1 MRTWRTYFLWFL
13 LHLTEQWCFHNL
25 NRLAFSVTKTS
36 IINHSWLVLKLVML
50 QNIQIIMLL
59 RFFFLELLTD
69 PKWTSNN
76 LTSFELHEWKVA
88 EGDACVIPAP
98 AVSVLCLSTQVR
110 TGLIFLLRQRFCQW
124 RQEKKN
130 LVSVWFNIQHL
141 DAHSET
147 AHVYF
152 HTQGGVYS
160 ESCSI
165 NQTIYE
171 IYKSDFLQWVQ
182 KKLGQNYLNQ
192 QQKTWLTLWIWLSD
206 FILTN
211 SERN

>member
-1 MRTWRTYFLWFL
+1 MNEKLQKVTHVSFQHPQFQSYVSRHKF
-13 LHLTEQWCFHNL
+13 EQVSSSC
-25 NRLAFSVTKTS
+25 SVNGS
-36 IINHSWLVLKLVML
+36 VN
-50 QNIQIIMLL
+50 
-59 RFFFLELLTD
+59 
-69 PKWTSNN
+69 
-76 LTSFELHEWKVA
+76 
-88 EGDACVIPAP
+88 DAKK
-98 AVSVLCLSTQVR
+98 
-110 TGLIFLLRQRFCQW
+110 
-124 RQEKKN
+124 KKN

-152 HTQGGVYS
+152 HTQGGVDS

-192 QQKTWLTLWIWLSD
+192 QQKTWLTL
-206 FILTN
+206 
-211 SERN
+211 

>member
-1 MRTWRTYFLWFL
+1 MCHSSTRSFSLMSLDTSSNRS
-13 LHLTEQWCFHNL
+13 HL
-25 NRLAFSVTKTS
+25 
-36 IINHSWLVLKLVML
+36 
-50 QNIQIIMLL
+50 
-59 RFFFLELLTD
+59 
-69 PKWTSNN
+69 
-76 LTSFELHEWKVA
+76 
-88 EGDACVIPAP
+88 PAP
-98 AVSVLCLSTQVR
+98 STVLSMTPR
-110 TGLIFLLRQRFCQW
+110 
-124 RQEKKN
+124 KKN

-152 HTQGGVYS
+152 HTQGGVDS

-192 QQKTWLTLWIWLSD
+192 QQKTWLTL
-206 FILTN
+206 
-211 SERN
+211 